1 MSQTQGGP
9 KRPPY
14 SLKPPYNALRWN
26 QRSFA
31 VLDQRELPVKKRY
44 LEVADINSAC
54 KAIRNLAVRGAPL
67 IGVAAALAVAHAAR
81 KGAAHEKLLGG
92 IQKLAATRPTALNLF
107 IALDRMKA
115 VVDRRTPRDKI
126 VAEALAIWKE
136 EEERSFT
143 MAEHGQRLIRKGMKV
158 GTYCN
163 TGALAAPGVGTA
175 LGVIIKAHLSG
186 KRVEVVV
193 PETRPLLQGAR
204 LTAWELSQ
212 WKIPYTLVTES
223 ALASVIGELDVILVG
238 ADRIAANGDTANK
251 IGTCGLA
258 ILARHFKVPFWVVAP
273 SSSVDFSLKDGA
285 GIPIERRSEDEVRA
299 FASCRTA
306 PRDASVANPAFD
318 VTPAGL
324 IRGIVTERGVLSAP
338 YSKSLRK

>member
-9 KRPPY
+9 KRPPS
-14 SLKPPYNALRWN
+14 SLKLPYRALRWGA
-26 QRSFA
+26 RDFA
-31 VLDQRELPVKKRY
+31 VLDQRELPLKKRY
-44 LEVADINSAC
+44 LELEDISSAC
-54 KAIRNLAVRGAPL
+54 KAIRTLAVRGAPL

-81 KGAAHEKLLGG
+81 KGAAHRELLRG
-92 IQKLAATRPTALNLF
+92 IKKLAGTRLTAVNLF
-107 IALDRMKA
+107 AALDRMKA
-115 VVDRRTPRDKI
+115 VVDKKAPRDKI

-136 EEERSFT
+136 EEERSFA
-143 MAEHGQRLIRKGMKV
+143 MAKHGQRLIREGMRV

-163 TGALAAPGVGTA
+163 TGALAAPGIGTA

-186 KRVEVVV
+186 KRIQVLV

-212 WKIPYTLVTES
+212 WKVPYTLITES
-223 ALASVIGELDVILVG
+223 ALACVMGALDVILVG

-251 IGTCGLA
+251 IGTYGLA
-258 ILARHFKVPFWVVAP
+258 IMARHFKVPFWVVAP
-273 SSSVDFSLKDGA
+273 SSSVDLSLKDGSE
-285 GIPIERRSEDEVRA
+285 IPIERRSPDEVRA

-306 PRDASVANPAFD
+306 PRDAPAANPAFD

-324 IRGIVTERGVLSAP
+324 IKGIVTERGVLSAP
-338 YSKSLRK
+338 YSKSLRQ